1 MKKLFLFALLLT
13 LSVGAIAQTRMIIDR
28 PAEDRFILDLRS
40 VSELDEATRN
50 GLMLMPATGTELRGS
65 VPMNMIGDIEFSSEH
80 HLFMPVIRNPRFVFD
95 LNPLLMKRIMLRPSF
110 LSKAAELDDNTYV
123 IRDKAGNEQKRT
135 LTQEYSSW
143 NVRKSSST
151 EGEKVL
157 EVSLEDAD
165 ADGGTQGGG
174 FIEFPFRGRSFP
186 GILEMS
192 HIDLIEEIYYSE
204 EANCHFFT
212 LKDPALSFSSPDN
225 ELFTKAGYGNLH
237 NLFHAIMRVLP
248 KHAHSRAS
256 EADGGDEYDG
266 DIECTFSFTF
276 EQMHYDQ
283 ETNTESVEGEYTIY
297 GKAIVPKH
305 IPTITSFELETQE
318 DYVKVGNSIVVDLK
332 QYYEEE
338 ATWDWN
344 DVEMVGNAYSY
355 EEVDNGVDG
364 GFFSWDPATHSLTS
378 LKSAGKENFVIVK
391 FALKS
396 KPSVKAY
403 ITLWTHEG
411 WKYTSFKVG
420 PEEQEVSPGYGCSFY
435 ISSEFT
441 PKDSEDEEFDAT
453 AIEIDPESDPDDNF
467 HYYDWNNQYSPRLVV
482 YRSDAAPGEYTLRF
496 RLKSDHSIGC
506 TMKVTIKQE
515 E

>member
-95 LNPLLMKRIMLRPSF
+95 LDPLLMKRIMLRPSF

-237 NLFHAIMRVLP
+237 NSFHAIMRVLP

-256 EADGGDEYDG
+256 EADSGDEYDG

-305 IPTITSFELETQE
+305 IPSITSMQLSSESKYLKVGESTK
-318 DYVKVGNSIVVDLK
+318 VKVD
-332 QYYEEE
+332 QYYEEG
-338 ATWDWN
+338 AQWDWN
-344 DVEMVGNAYSY
+344 DVELIGQSIYSGDAY
-355 EEVDNGVDG
+355 DGVDEG
-364 GFFSWDPATHSLTS
+364 YFTWDPATQTLTS
-378 LKSAGKENFVIVK
+378 VKSNDNKSLYVV

-396 KPSVKAY
+396 KPSVKSSFTIA
-403 ITLWTHEG
+403 TGEG

-435 ISSEFT
+435 IEDWT
-441 PKDSEDEEFDAT
+441 PRANEDEEFDAT
-453 AIEIDPESDPDDNF
+453 AIEIGPESDPDDNF
-467 HYYDWNNQYSPRLVV
+467 RYYDWNNQYSPRLVV
-482 YRSDAAPGEYTLRF
+482 YRSNAAPGEYNIRF

-506 TMKVTIKQE
+506 TMKITIKPE